1 MMYTTKTP
9 TLANNMWRRVSALAA
24 IGTVGMALAAAG
36 PAQADPKS
44 GTGTAKGC
52 PVENNG
58 TLGTVAV
65 GTRIGLFVCGE
76 DGEWHFGWLIT
87 GISAPHKSKVRPIG
101 AGAVRVGTSLKA
113 LR

>member
-1 MMYTTKTP
+1 MHTTKTP
-9 TLANNMWRRVSALAA
+9 TLASNLWRRASALAA
-24 IGTVGMALAAAG
+24 ISAVGMALVAAG
-36 PAQADPKS
+36 PAHADSKS

-58 TLGTVAV
+58 TPGTVAV

-87 GISAPHKSKVRPIG
+87 GVSAPHKSKVRPVI
-101 AGAVRVGTSLKA
+101 AGTVRAGTSLKA
-113 LR
+113 QR